1 METTAR
7 SSKHLRERTFPVH
20 SSHPRNV
27 EELFENPQA
36 IILLVFMVIAALKFV
51 GENLK
56 GKKQEDKTQP
66 LAELYDES
74 RQEILERQRAEPS
87 PEESAPG
94 QAPKQLSILDF
105 FGPPVESSP
114 GETTTPSSPPPLPG
128 ATPPPPTLA
137 ASPRPNPSL
146 SPAEKVALER
156 VKKASMEVVRPQRAN
171 RRRPIRELLSTPAAA
186 RDAIVLGE
194 ILGPPKGQQ

>member
-1 METTAR
+1 M
-7 SSKHLRERTFPVH
+7 
-20 SSHPRNV
+20 
-27 EELFENPQA
+27 EELFKNPQA

-51 GENLK
+51 GENRK
-56 GKKQEDKTQP
+56 GKKQKDKNQP
-66 LAELYDES
+66 LAELYDQS
-74 RQEILERQRAEPS
+74 RQQILERQRADAP
-87 PEESAPG
+87 PEESPPG
-94 QAPKQLSILDF
+94 QTPKQLSILDF
-105 FGPPVESSP
+105 FGPPVGSSP

-137 ASPRPNPSL
+137 ASPRPKPSL

-156 VKKASMEVVRPQRAN
+156 VKEAPLEVVRPRRSN

>member
-1 METTAR
+1 M
-7 SSKHLRERTFPVH
+7 
-20 SSHPRNV
+20 
-27 EELFENPQA
+27 EELFKNPQA

-51 GENLK
+51 GENRK
-56 GKKQEDKTQP
+56 GKKQKDKNQP
-66 LAELYDES
+66 LAELYDQS
-74 RQEILERQRAEPS
+74 RQQILERQRSEPP

-105 FGPPVESSP
+105 FGPPADPSP
-114 GETTTPSSPPPLPG
+114 GKTTTPSSPPPLPG
-128 ATPPPPTLA
+128 ATPPPPTPA
-137 ASPRPNPSL
+137 ASPRPKPSL
-146 SPAEKVALER
+146 SPAEKRALKR
-156 VKKASMEVVRPQRAN
+156 VKEGRTEVARPRRSI

>member
-1 METTAR
+1 
-7 SSKHLRERTFPVH
+7 
-20 SSHPRNV
+20 V
-27 EELFENPQA
+27 EQLFENPQA

-56 GKKQEDKTQP
+56 GKKQEDKDQP

-74 RQEILERQRAEPS
+74 RQQILERQRADAP

-94 QAPKQLSILDF
+94 QAPRQLSILDF

-114 GETTTPSSPPPLPG
+114 SSPPPLPVAT
-128 ATPPPPTLA
+128 ATPSPPTPTA
-137 ASPRPNPSL
+137 PPRPNPSL
-146 SPAEKVALER
+146 SPAEKAALKRVEEDRSEVA
-156 VKKASMEVVRPQRAN
+156 RPRRSI
-171 RRRPIRELLSTPAAA
+171 RRRPIRQLLSTPAAA